1 MVKTAIQ
8 TLQRLLA
15 LLAVTGALSQG
26 AEAPTSAELP
36 LQEPFAAVQEAQ
48 FPHYAALLPEVSRFE
63 GDCYIG
69 GNALVLLEHHN
80 RKDGALS
87 SAYTYAEIYLP
98 DVHCLRTWYM
108 DDPSDDLAGIADIR
122 TASRAVQAAFAVNG
136 DYYNLQGVNAVRNG
150 TVINSCISKYD
161 LCVLYEDGS
170 MKTYSPDD
178 LPTQALVDAALANA
192 WQAWS
197 FGPLLLT
204 KEGEAISDFSERAI
218 EYLTRLHPRTAIG
231 YFGPGHYCIVSI
243 TGYQNGSPGV
253 SLEELSAFFASLGC
267 LQAYNLDGGGST
279 HVWYHGHEIG
289 HPSEARALADLI
301 YVVDTTVEE
310 AQR

>member
-36 LQEPFAAVQEAQ
+36 LQEPSAAVQEAQ

-69 GNALVLLEHHN
+69 DNALVLLEHHN

-136 DYYNLQGVNAVRNG
+136 
-150 TVINSCISKYD
+150 
-161 LCVLYEDGS
+161 
-170 MKTYSPDD
+170 
-178 LPTQALVDAALANA
+178 
-192 WQAWS
+192 
-197 FGPLLLT
+197 
-204 KEGEAISDFSERAI
+204 
-218 EYLTRLHPRTAIG
+218 
-231 YFGPGHYCIVSI
+231 
-243 TGYQNGSPGV
+243 
-253 SLEELSAFFASLGC
+253 
-267 LQAYNLDGGGST
+267 
-279 HVWYHGHEIG
+279 
-289 HPSEARALADLI
+289 
-301 YVVDTTVEE
+301 
-310 AQR
+310 

>member
-1 MVKTAIQ
+1 MVKTVIQ

-15 LLAVTGALSQG
+15 LLTVTGALSQG
-26 AEAPTSAELP
+26 AGALTPAEFP
-36 LQEPFAAVQEAQ
+36 PPEPSAAVAEAQ
-48 FPHYAALLPEVSRFE
+48 FPHYAALLPEASRFE
-63 GDCYIG
+63 GDSYIG
-69 GNALVLLEHHN
+69 DNALILMERHS

-108 DDPSDDLAGIADIR
+108 DDPADDLAGIADIR
-122 TASRAVQAAFAVNG
+122 TASRAVQAAYAVNG
-136 DYYNLQGVNAVRNG
+136 DFYSLQGVNAVRNG

-170 MKTYSPDD
+170 MKTYSTDD
-178 LPTQALVDAALANA
+178 LPSQDLVDTALSGA

-204 KEGEAISDFSERAI
+204 KEGEAIPDFSGRTI

-267 LQAYNLDGGGST
+267 RQAYNLDGGGST

-289 HPSEARALADLI
+289 HPSEARALSDLI
-301 YVVDTTVEE
+301 YIADTAGEGS
-310 AQR
+310 AR